1 MCLYLSFY
9 FNYNK
14 IYNLRILTQ
23 LSSGTVL
30 VTPFRDA
37 TAMEAEPTQCKW
49 YPRYLQE
56 KDKMT
61 CERYIHI

>member
-1 MCLYLSFY
+1 MEG
-9 FNYNK
+9 K
-14 IYNLRILTQ
+14 NLREIIGWVVKWQ
-23 LSSGTVL
+23 RVL
-30 VTPFRDA
+30 VTPLRHG
-37 TAMEAEPTQCKW
+37 TAMEAEPTQWKW

>member
-1 MCLYLSFY
+1 MEGK
-9 FNYNK
+9 NPREIK
-14 IYNLRILTQ
+14 GWVVKWQR
-23 LSSGTVL
+23 VL

-37 TAMEAEPTQCKW
+37 TAMEAEPTPCKW
-49 YPRYLQE
+49 YPRYLRE